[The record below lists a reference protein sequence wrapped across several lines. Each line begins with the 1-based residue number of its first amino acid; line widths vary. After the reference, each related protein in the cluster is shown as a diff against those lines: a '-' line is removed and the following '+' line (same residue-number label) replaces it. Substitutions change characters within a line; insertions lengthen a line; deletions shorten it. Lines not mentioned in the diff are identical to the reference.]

1 MPVIPDDLRAR
12 TGSSTKT
19 LAMRGIAP
27 ARGRGLPNVIA
38 TARCMKAWKGVAHE

>member
-1 MPVIPDDLRAR
+1 MPVIPDEPRAR

-27 ARGRGLPNVIA
+27 ARGRGLLKRYRDRAVYEG
-38 TARCMKAWKGVAHE
+38 MKGSGT